1 MLAYLLTYCLARDD
15 PSPLPWRTLSAQMG
29 SRANAQYNWRGVEGR
44 EARAKALPIA
54 DPNPKPNPNPNPNPT
69 PDPTPNQVHG
79 ARARVVTNDAMRDHR
94 MDLLPE
100 RAFRRWRATQTMG

>member
-44 EARAKALPIA
+44 EARAKALLGSLGVPYL
-54 DPNPKPNPNPNPNPT
+54 DTFVSTSYRP
-69 PDPTPNQVHG
+69 G
-79 ARARVVTNDAMRDHR
+79 GR
-94 MDLLPE
+94 MPGVNCNHFCLPGPVDEWVRLLL
-100 RAFRRWRATQTMG
+100 AWWT

>member
-44 EARAKALPIA
+44 EARAKARFP
-54 DPNPKPNPNPNPNPT
+54 
-69 PDPTPNQVHG
+69 
-79 ARARVVTNDAMRDHR
+79 
-94 MDLLPE
+94 
-100 RAFRRWRATQTMG
+100 

>member
-1 MLAYLLTYCLARDD
+1 MLACLLAYLLTYCLARDD

-54 DPNPKPNPNPNPNPT
+54 DPNPNPNPNPN
-69 PDPTPNQVHG
+69 QVTAG
-79 ARARVVTNDAMRDHR
+79 MQQVQQVQAIC
-94 MDLLPE
+94 
-100 RAFRRWRATQTMG
+100 